1 MKFDGDSS
9 SRPLRTVSG
18 DSASGT
24 DAGCKVDAI
33 IAGFPGPVALRV
45 SRAKWL
51 GLLAFSLAFACSI
64 YVIHDGSLRASG
76 AWMAWLGLAFCG
88 ICGIVAAV
96 MALPGAARFTLR
108 ADGFETTTL
117 FRKFRTPW
125 QRVSDFAVSQYSM
138 RRGRHKP
145 FVGYND
151 AHYPT
156 DNLSRRMTGYNA
168 ALPDT
173 SDLSHNE
180 LARLMNQWR
189 ALALARQ
196 Q

>member
-1 MKFDGDSS
+1 LFG
-9 SRPLRTVSG
+9 
-18 DSASGT
+18 
-24 DAGCKVDAI
+24 
-33 IAGFPGPVALRV
+33 
-45 SRAKWL
+45 
-51 GLLAFSLAFACSI
+51 FSLAFAYLI
-64 YVIHDGSLRASG
+64 YVIHDGS
-76 AWMAWLGLAFCG
+76 MIGLAFSG

-96 MALPGAARFTLR
+96 MLLPGAAGLTLR
-108 ADGFETTTL
+108 ADGFETVIL
-117 FRKFRTPW
+117 FRKLRAPW
-125 QRVSDFAVSQYSM
+125 QRVSEFAVGQYSM

-156 DNLSRRMTGYNA
+156 DNLRGRMTGYNA

-173 SDLSHNE
+173 YDLSHDD

-196 Q
+196 H